1 MSHAGSLSGV
11 GGGKRCGLC
20 ILAKLFAQGM
30 NLATVIPLPLLF
42 SCPYTPLWPELLM
55 SNCLKCSHHFHSSLG
70 YCPWFHESEKGKHR
84 LMAKVKCYLRN
95 EMRI

>member
-30 NLATVIPLPLLF
+30 NLATVSPFLYCLFVPTLPYGQNHL
-42 SCPYTPLWPELLM
+42 
-55 SNCLKCSHHFHSSLG
+55 
-70 YCPWFHESEKGKHR
+70 
-84 LMAKVKCYLRN
+84 
-95 EMRI
+95 